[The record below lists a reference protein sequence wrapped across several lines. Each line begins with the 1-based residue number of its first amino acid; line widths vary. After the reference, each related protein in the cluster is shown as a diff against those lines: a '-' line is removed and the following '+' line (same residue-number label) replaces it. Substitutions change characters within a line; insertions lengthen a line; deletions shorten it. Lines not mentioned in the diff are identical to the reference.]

1 MKILIASRICTDQR
15 ASENERLEVCTPMVV
30 AVESGVNKDQNA
42 IRDSLVESMK
52 LLASVDFSKFRYKT
66 EPAAEFARIP
76 TCVNPSASFDERMA
90 NFVRYASNVANYVAN
105 NTRNAALY
113 ICIAGKEDCVEVY
126 RVSEV

>member
-15 ASENERLEVCTPMVV
+15 ASDNERLEVCTPKVV
-30 AVESGVNKDQNA
+30 AMESGVNKDQNT

-76 TCVNPSASFDERMA
+76 TCVNPSDSSTSAWRS
-90 NFVRYASNVANYVAN
+90 S
-105 NTRNAALY
+105 
-113 ICIAGKEDCVEVY
+113 CVTPPTWPTM
-126 RVSEV
+126 